1 MAKQVSV
8 SEAAGLMKAGW
19 RYLDVRSIPEF
30 EAGHPAG
37 AANVPLL
44 HNQGGRF
51 VPNPD
56 FHAVMAANFA
66 PGDQL
71 LVGCKTAGRSA
82 QAAAQLEASGFTN
95 VALVRGGYVG
105 ERDPFGR
112 IEAPGWLG
120 SGLPVAQQAAPGCSY
135 AELATK
141 INAATNAPFNS
152 A

>member
-44 HNQGGRF
+44 HNQAGRL

-56 FHAVMAANFA
+56 FQAVMAANFA
-66 PGDQL
+66 PADQL
-71 LVGCKTAGRSA
+71 LVGCKTAGRAA
-82 QAAAQLEASGFTN
+82 QAAAQLEAAGFTN

-112 IEAPGWLG
+112 VEAPGWLAA
-120 SGLPVAQQAAPGCSY
+120 GLPVATEAAPGRGY
-135 AELATK
+135 AELAKRAGT
-141 INAATNAPFNS
+141 
-152 A
+152 